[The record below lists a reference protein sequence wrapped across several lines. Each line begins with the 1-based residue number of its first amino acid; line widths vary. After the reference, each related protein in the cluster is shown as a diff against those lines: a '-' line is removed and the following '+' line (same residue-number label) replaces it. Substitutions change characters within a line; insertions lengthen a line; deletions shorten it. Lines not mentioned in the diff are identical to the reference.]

1 MHTNGLRTADC
12 GSFGLRTSDFGA
24 WPSAVFGLGLAVVA
38 ALPVAMTAQTPA
50 PPPARVSSAPAAA
63 AFPVDRVVAVVGD
76 QVILWS
82 DVMNSINQQ
91 RAAGLQLPPDSAGQA
106 ALAKEALGALVDE
119 EILVQKARLLKIE
132 VTPDEVNRSVEDQA
146 KRVRQQF
153 QTEDEFKTEI
163 RNAGFGTPEEYR
175 RTLYEQF
182 YRRALQQ
189 RAFEELRKTA
199 VGRNVSDA
207 EIQEAFDRNKT
218 QLQAAPATVTF
229 RQIVVAPKPSA
240 DAKKR
245 AKAKADSL
253 LVEIRKGGDFEQ
265 VAKRESMDAGSK
277 PQGGDLGWN
286 RRGAM
291 VPEFERAMFA
301 LSPGQIS
308 PVIETAFGY
317 HIIKVDRVQA
327 AEVKARHVLISPAID
342 SADIAAARAEAET
355 VAGQMR
361 AGAGF
366 DSLVAKYHDPAE
378 EKGILQ
384 PFVRDSLPASYSTA
398 ISGKKAGEV
407 AGPFELASPRGG
419 AKWAVVQL
427 VTVNEAGQFDEAE
440 VKERIRTQLVAE
452 RATRAL
458 LDDLRRQTYVSVRL
472 E

>member
-1 MHTNGLRTADC
+1 ML
-12 GSFGLRTSDFGA
+12 S
-24 WPSAVFGLGLAVVA
+24 VFA
-38 ALPVAMTAQTPA
+38 ALPVALTAQAPA
-50 PPPARVSSAPAAA
+50 PPAPRVASATTRASL
-63 AFPVDRVVAVVGD
+63 PVDRVVAVVGD

-91 RAAGLQLPPDSAGQA
+91 RAAGLQLPADSAGQA
-106 ALAKEALGALVDE
+106 ALAKEALNALVDE
-119 EILVQKARLLKIE
+119 EILVQKARLLKID
-132 VTPDEVNRSVEDQA
+132 VTPDEVNRSVDEQIKRIRQGFPTDDQF
-146 KRVRQQF
+146 R
-153 QTEDEFKTEI
+153 TELKS
-163 RNAGFGTPEEYR
+163 AGFGTPEEYR

-207 EIQEAFDRNKT
+207 EIQEAFDRNRS
-218 QLQAAPATVTF
+218 QLQSAPATVTF
-229 RQIVVAPKPSA
+229 RQVVVAPKASA
-240 DAKKR
+240 AAKAR

-265 VAKRESMDAGSK
+265 IAKRESMDQASK

-291 VPEFERAMFA
+291 VPEFERMMFA
-301 LSPGQIS
+301 LNPGQVS
-308 PVIETAFGY
+308 PVVETAFGF
-317 HIIKVDRVQA
+317 HVIRVDRVQA
-327 AEVKARHVLISPAID
+327 AEVKARHILIAPVID
-342 SADIAAARAEAET
+342 SADIAGARTEAET
-355 VAGQMR
+355 VAAQLR
-361 AGAGF
+361 AGAAF
-366 DSLVAKYHDPAE
+366 DSLVAKHHDPAE

-384 PFVRDSLPASYSTA
+384 PFVRDSLPASYAAA
-398 ISGKKAGEV
+398 IAGKKAGDV
-407 AGPFELASPRGG
+407 AGPFELTSPRGP

-440 VKERIRTQLVAE
+440 VKNRIRTQLVAE

-458 LDDLRRQTYVSVRL
+458 LDDLRKQTYVSVRL

>member
-1 MHTNGLRTADC
+1 MIKRLLL
-12 GSFGLRTSDFGA
+12 SF
-24 WPSAVFGLGLAVVA
+24 AV
-38 ALPVAMTAQTPA
+38 ALPVAATAQTPPQTPPQA
-50 PPPARVSSAPAAA
+50 PPRIASAPAAA
-63 AFPVDRVVAVVGD
+63 SLPVDRVVAVVGD

-106 ALAKEALGALVDE
+106 ALAREALNALVDE
-119 EILVQKARLLKIE
+119 EILVQKARLLKVE
-132 VTPDEVNRSVEDQA
+132 VTPDEVNRSVDDQA

-163 RNAGFGTPEEYR
+163 KNAGFGTPEEYR

-189 RAFEELRKTA
+189 RVFEVLRKSA
-199 VGRNVSDA
+199 VGRNVSDS

-229 RQIVVAPKPSA
+229 RQVVVAPKPSA

-265 VAKRESMDAGSK
+265 IAKRESMDQASK

-291 VPEFERAMFA
+291 VPEFERVMFA

-308 PVIETAFGY
+308 GVVETAFGY
-317 HIIKVDRVQA
+317 HIIRVDRVQA

-342 SADIAAARAEAET
+342 SADVAAARSEGET
-355 VAGQMR
+355 VAGQLR
-361 AGAGF
+361 AGAAF
-366 DSLVAKYHDPAE
+366 DSLVAKHHDPAE

-384 PFVRDSLPASYSTA
+384 PFVRDSLPASYAAA
-398 ISGKKAGEV
+398 IADKKAGDV

-419 AKWAVVQL
+419 SKWAVVQL
-427 VTVNEAGQFDEAE
+427 VTVSEAGQFDEAE
-440 VKERIRTQLVAE
+440 VKDRIRTQLVAE

-458 LDDLRRQTYVSVRL
+458 LDDLRKQTFVSVRL